1 MRLLMK
7 LIYIFILLS
16 FYYPNYSYYGL
27 ILPTSSS
34 HLLSADIRYNLKK
47 NLLFD
52 NLLFDNLSTSLI
64 KLPNNINL
72 GLLKYKYNRFG
83 YYMESSIHSIHYG
96 NFMDAESNYNFSSND
111 IILKHQVSKKINQF
125 LYYSGSLKYINSTI
139 DNYHSNVLASE
150 LEFYYLNNQFILSS
164 FFTLKYFLC

>member
-34 HLLSADIRYNLKK
+34 HLLSADINYNLKK

-72 GLLKYKYNRFG
+72 GLLKYCKG
-83 YYMESSIHSIHYG
+83 C
-96 NFMDAESNYNFSSND
+96 
-111 IILKHQVSKKINQF
+111 IIDTNINKIICLPPMKSDN
-125 LYYSGSLKYINSTI
+125 IN
-139 DNYHSNVLASE
+139 NE
-150 LEFYYLNNQFILSS
+150 LELENNNYIIYSI
-164 FFTLKYFLC
+164 Y